1 MAVDGPGAVWA
12 GSESDFDAII
22 LDVMLPGFDGFEVC
36 RRLREAQRWAPVLM
50 LTARDAVDDRIRGL
64 DAGADDYLIKPF
76 SFAELCARVRALLRR
91 GSQERPPVLEA
102 AGVRIDPA
110 RRLAWAD
117 GRLLDLSP
125 RELALLELFVR
136 RPGEV
141 LTRTR
146 ILDQVWDFNWAG
158 SSNVVDQYVGY
169 LRRKLDR
176 TNEASRIET
185 VRGAGYR
192 LRGEGIR

>member
-1 MAVDGPGAVWA
+1 MRLLLVEDDVHMA
-12 GSESDFDAII
+12 S
-22 LDVMLPGFDGFEVC
+22 
-36 RRLREAQRWAPVLM
+36 
-50 LTARDAVDDRIRGL
+50 
-64 DAGADDYLIKPF
+64 
-76 SFAELCARVRALLRR
+76 LLRR

-192 LRGEGIR
+192 LREEGIR

>member
-1 MAVDGPGAVWA
+1 MRILLVEDDVHMASLLKRGLEEEGYVVDVAVDGPGAVWA
-12 GSESDFDAII
+12 GSESDFDG
-22 LDVMLPGFDGFEVC
+22 M
-36 RRLREAQRWAPVLM
+36 
-50 LTARDAVDDRIRGL
+50 
-64 DAGADDYLIKPF
+64 
-76 SFAELCARVRALLRR
+76 
-91 GSQERPPVLEA
+91 
-102 AGVRIDPA
+102 
-110 RRLAWAD
+110 
-117 GRLLDLSP
+117 LLDLSP